1 VREQLARFGNTDFEL
16 SALVV
21 EWAQPWFIPSS
32 LTNKLRRD
40 AVQALETA
48 RLDAYIRLPHKVAVE
63 PPAQYPE
70 ETLSFLANV
79 YNSAARTFYAKHG
92 VKLIEAAYEAHEETG
107 EVPLM
112 ITRHCIRYSLSLC
125 PKQAKGV
132 IGVQGQVRAEP
143 MTLINGS
150 EKLRLEFD
158 CKKCEMHVMG
168 KIKRH
173 VLKTAP
179 PSIVPV
185 TFQPRR
191 T

>member
-1 VREQLARFGNTDFEL
+1 MEFMDVVRNRRSVRKYKTDKVPKADIEY
-16 SALVV
+16 V
-21 EWAQPWFIPSS
+21 
-32 LTNKLRRD
+32 
-40 AVQALETA
+40 LEAA
-48 RLDAYIRLPHKVAVE
+48 RLATYTRLPRKAAAI
-63 PPAQYPE
+63 PPAKYPA

-79 YNSAARTFYAKHG
+79 YNSAARAFYAKHG
-92 VKLIEAAYEAHEETG
+92 VKLVAAAYEAHEEAG

-158 CKKCEMHVMG
+158 CKACEMHVIG
-168 KIKRH
+168 KMKKH
-173 VLKTAP
+173 LLKTPTPKARAATT
-179 PSIVPV
+179 S
-185 TFQPRR
+185 
-191 T
+191 